1 MLCKVTAPHSALFCD
16 PRAPKELDGAG
27 TFNIHSAV
35 KAWTHAGVDP
45 KKLIIGAA
53 AYGRE
58 VSGVTPTDKKS
69 YLYAEF
75 SGQGSTPLYYNP
87 NMGQSI
93 ITQLDHNL
101 TKGND
106 GSDYN
111 YGFAYAY
118 DTDTKSFVSFD
129 SNASVTL
136 KSCYVAYMKLGGIMF
151 WDLGADTG
159 NELVN
164 TSMSIRDDVENR
176 CFGNFSFDRIK
187 ELIVNSEECSRDL
200 AFNNFKMPTNNLSFD
215 ISFEYYSK
223 CGVCC
228 SRMSNYKE
236 DCERKFHE
244 CFEYMKKNTNAT
256 CDDYSSHFLQNY
268 SE

>member
-1 MLCKVTAPHSALFCD
+1 MTYDYNGVWSKVTALHSALFCD
-16 PRAPKELDGAG
+16 PRASKSLDGVG

-35 KAWTHAGVDP
+35 KAWIDARVDP

-58 VSGVTPTDKKS
+58 VSGVTPTDKGS

-87 NMGQSI
+87 NMRPSI
-93 ITQLDHNL
+93 FNQLDHNL

-118 DTDTKSFVSFD
+118 DTDTKNFVSFD

-159 NELVN
+159 NQLVN
-164 TSMSIRDDVENR
+164 TSMSIRDDVEGR

-187 ELIVNSEECSRDL
+187 ELIHNSEECSD
-200 AFNNFKMPTNNLSFD
+200 
-215 ISFEYYSK
+215 YYI
-223 CGVCC
+223 
-228 SRMSNYKE
+228 E
-236 DCERKFHE
+236 
-244 CFEYMKKNTNAT
+244 
-256 CDDYSSHFLQNY
+256 
-268 SE
+268 